1 MKKILVTGATGF
13 IGNHVI
19 TLLADQC
26 HVIATGAHESKAR
39 NKSWYQQVEFIP
51 FNLADYDAAADY
63 FNYFQEPDH
72 VIHLAWEGLPNYQ
85 AAFHVDINLPRHYQF
100 LSNLVKNGAKDLTIT
115 GTCLEYGMQEGALTE
130 TMPVFPTNPYA
141 IAKNSLRKSLEE
153 LQQQYPFSLKWLRL
167 FYMFGPGQHP
177 QSLVSQL
184 DAAIESGQDSFN
196 MSGGEQVRD
205 FLPVEKVAE
214 YIVKIAL
221 QSEVTG
227 VINVSSNQ
235 PVTVKQFV
243 EEYLFNKGAP
253 LKLNTG
259 VYPYPTYEPMRFW
272 GQNEKLSLLIRP

>member
-13 IGNHVI
+13 IGNHVVG
-19 TLLADQC
+19 LLAQQYQ
-26 HVIATGAHESKAR
+26 VIATGAHESKAR
-39 NKSWYQQVEFIP
+39 KKSWYQQVQFIP
-51 FNLADYDAAADY
+51 FNLADYDASADY

-85 AAFHVDINLPRHYQF
+85 AAFHVDTNLPRHYQF
-100 LSNLVKNGAKDLTIT
+100 LSNLIKHGAKDLTVT

-153 LQQQYPFSLKWLRL
+153 LQHQSPFTLKWLRL
-167 FYMFGPGQHP
+167 FYMYGQGQHP

-184 DAAIESGQDSFN
+184 DAAIASGQDAFN

-205 FLPVEKVAE
+205 FLPVERVAE
-214 YIVKIAL
+214 YIVNIAL
-221 QSEVTG
+221 QPEVTG

-243 EEYLFNKGAP
+243 EEYLFNHGAP
-253 LKLNTG
+253 MKLNTG
-259 VYPYPTYEPMRFW
+259 VYPYPMYEPMRFW
-272 GQNEKLSLLIRP
+272 GENARLLSLNT